1 MIRIAIVEDEPQF
14 QQQLHS
20 HFIRFGTDK
29 SCHFRISTFRDAAS
43 FLDEYNCD
51 YDLVFMDIKMPGMN
65 GMDAARQL
73 RRMDEQVML
82 IFITTMLQ
90 HAIEGYEVGALYYL
104 LKPLDYHEFA
114 LKLTSALKRISR
126 SNIILI
132 RSGQKIHRVDP
143 SQIRYLES
151 YGHNIL
157 YHLGDQVLARRC
169 SLRQA
174 ESELNNCF
182 IRCSSS
188 FIVNLAHVRSHQGD
202 TVDVGGVPLHISRPQ
217 QPLFIQAYKKYRED
231 LYV

>member
-1 MIRIAIVEDEPQF
+1 MIRIAIVDDEPQF

-20 HFIRFGTDK
+20 YLIRFGTDK
-29 SCHFRISTFRDAAS
+29 SCHFRISTFCDAAS
-43 FLDEYNCD
+43 FLAEYSCD

-65 GMDAARQL
+65 GMDAARYL
-73 RRMDEQVML
+73 RRMDEHVML

-126 SNIILI
+126 TDIILI
-132 RSGQKIHRVDP
+132 RSGHKIHRVDP
-143 SQIRYLES
+143 SQIHYLES
-151 YGHNIL
+151 DGHNIL
-157 YHLGDQVLARRC
+157 YHLGDHTLVRRC
-169 SLRQA
+169 SLRHA
-174 ESELNNCF
+174 ESELNSCF

-202 TVDVGGVPLHISRPQ
+202 TVDVGGITLHISRPQ
-217 QPLFIQAYKKYRED
+217 RPIFTQAYEKYRED